1 MQENINKEQKI
12 VNQEIIDNKEQEIVN
27 QREENNNQENIIQN
41 EENIS
46 QEPMIENVQEEIVPE
61 IHEQD
66 ENLLKMQQ
74 LEKEL
79 TETKEQLLRLA
90 ADFDNYKKRTLKEK
104 ADIITYAN
112 EELIKGIL
120 PILDDFERT
129 MKVVHTS
136 GNIEAIKQGLELVAK
151 NLFHNLNKR
160 GVEMIPALNEEFNA
174 DLHEAVGSLPV
185 DDENKKNKVIDVIE
199 EGYKFQGKV
208 IRHSKVII
216 GA

>member
-1 MQENINKEQKI
+1 MQENIH
-12 VNQEIIDNKEQEIVN
+12 NQEEKILENELITQESL
-27 QREENNNQENIIQN
+27 ETSENEKVSN
-41 EENIS
+41 EE
-46 QEPMIENVQEEIVPE
+46 EI
-61 IHEQD
+61 
-66 ENLLKMQQ
+66 LTKMQN

-104 ADIITYAN
+104 AEIITYAN
-112 EELIKGIL
+112 EDLIKGIL

-136 GNIEAIKQGLELVAK
+136 DNIEAIKQGLELVAK
-151 NLFHNLNKR
+151 NLFHNLNKK
-160 GVEMIPALNEEFNA
+160 GVEQIHALNQEF
-174 DLHEAVGSLPV
+174 DSELHEAIGSLPV
-185 DDENKKNKVIDVIE
+185 EDENKKNKVIDVVE
-199 EGYKFQGKV
+199 EGYKFQGRV

>member
-1 MQENINKEQKI
+1 MQENITNKEEQI
-12 VNQEIIDNKEQEIVN
+12 LENPSQSSEDVHTEEIQSL
-27 QREENNNQENIIQN
+27 QN
-41 EENIS
+41 EPIS
-46 QEPMIENVQEEIVPE
+46 
-61 IHEQD
+61 EQD

-112 EELIKGIL
+112 EDLIKGIL

-129 MKVVHTS
+129 MKVVQTS
-136 GNIEAIKQGLELVAK
+136 DNIEAIKKGLELVAK
-151 NLFHNLNKR
+151 NLYHNLNKK
-160 GVEMIPALNEEFNA
+160 GVELIPSLNEEFNSE
-174 DLHEAVGSLPV
+174 LHEAIGSLPV
-185 DDENKKNKVIDVIE
+185 DDESKKNKILDVVE